1 MNHKPH
7 KYSPRHLTQRCSPF
21 SIFLRV
27 IFPSAQRAKICESLF
42 VLTAFVLTLEY
53 SDWDRIKSP
62 AADQI
67 VPYDSLPKPA
77 DHKNLG
83 KLAVLKVNGGLGTS
97 MGG

>member
-1 MNHKPH
+1 LELPK
-7 KYSPRHLTQRCSPF
+7 LT
-21 SIFLRV
+21 FL
-27 IFPSAQRAKICESLF
+27 S
-42 VLTAFVLTLEY
+42 

-67 VPYDSLPKPA
+67 IPYDSLPKPA

-97 MGG
+97 MGESAQLASALAGN